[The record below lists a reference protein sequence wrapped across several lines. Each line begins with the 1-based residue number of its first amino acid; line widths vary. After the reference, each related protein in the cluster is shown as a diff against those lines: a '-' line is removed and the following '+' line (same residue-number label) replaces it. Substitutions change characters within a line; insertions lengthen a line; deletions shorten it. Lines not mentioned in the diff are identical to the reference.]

1 MSIPGERNQKL
12 CLPSSTTRANIF
24 KYVRLGVNPREGTKS
39 HKGFIMLPQIF
50 DDIIELEKQ
59 KKIESA
65 VLSPDFNWFFA
76 NTATYKADENMS
88 EKDKSLMNFKNTE
101 DKFQFIHY
109 LYRDK
114 TVLSQKILIFDE
126 ILEKIFKIIGVEYNI
141 DNLTSKLYRM
151 KVNFTTP
158 VNKKMSF
165 VAPHID
171 VKGIDTYCLQW
182 SL

>member
-1 MSIPGERNQKL
+1 
-12 CLPSSTTRANIF
+12 
-24 KYVRLGVNPREGTKS
+24 
-39 HKGFIMLPQIF
+39 MLPQIF